1 MIKNKVLNKCCS
13 MLVALIVTLSL
24 ILPSMLMPQ
33 EVNAGTD
40 SVTLN
45 IRSNPSGGF
54 RASGKSNQRLF
65 TEKGEKFRNSS
76 GKTL

>member
-33 EVNAGTD
+33 DVYKRQVWG
-40 SVTLN
+40 SRYTLEN
-45 IRSNPSGGF
+45 RWKNMEIECEN
-54 RASGKSNQRLF
+54 K
-65 TEKGEKFRNSS
+65 KG
-76 GKTL
+76 